1 MRSTRR
7 RWRRAGSG
15 FQGKLC
21 VHPLQVGPCNEVFTP
36 RPAAVAAAHAVVDAY
51 DAAQAAVRGAVAL
64 DGRMIDMPVVRRAQ
78 RTLTLARRL
87 HQGHSAGNA

>member
-1 MRSTRR
+1 MRAEALAARR
-7 RWRRAGSG
+7 LG

-21 VHPLQVGPCNEVFTP
+21 VHPLQVAACNEVFTP
-36 RPAAVAAAHAVVDAY
+36 PAAAVADARAVVDAY
-51 DAAQAAVRGAVAL
+51 DAAQAAGRGAVAL

-87 HQGHSAGNA
+87 QQEGRSAGNA